1 MFYIIDLSSSK
12 CSFWKKQCHNT
23 FYSFSIFTLSCWNPS
38 FGGIFGL
45 WALNPYQTTF
55 PFKVPGWGPI
65 SIFTFTSYN
74 LHSWTFHCLCDIIC
88 LASPVL
94 VTIVYSATIIWW
106 SSLSTEY
113 PFQLLLVLCSEK
125 WKYNSR
131 SLVWVELCPHKNS
144 KLEILNSSTS
154 DWDLTGKKCHCR
166 CN

>member
-1 MFYIIDLSSSK
+1 MLFLEKAMPQYFLL
-12 CSFWKKQCHNT
+12 FLN
-23 FYSFSIFTLSCWNPS
+23 FYSFLLESLIWGNFWFVSS
-38 FGGIFGL
+38 H
-45 WALNPYQTTF
+45 PYQTTF

-74 LHSWTFHCLCDIIC
+74 LHSCTFHCLCDIIC

-94 VTIVYSATIIWW
+94 VTIVYPATIIWW

-154 DWDLTGKKCHCR
+154 DWDLTGK
-166 CN
+166 